1 MLTEL
6 AEDLLGIGILRSMKP
21 NKNAKSQ
28 TKIKLS
34 KTFFSIAA
42 GEVTASEV
50 AVKKKVERE
59 AAREEALRK
68 GKVIDRTDPF
78 ISNLER

>member
-1 MLTEL
+1 
-6 AEDLLGIGILRSMKP
+6 MKP

-50 AVKKKVERE
+50 AAKKKDERE
-59 AAREEALRK
+59 AAKKEALRK
-68 GKVIDRTDPF
+68 GKVIDQTDPF

>member
-1 MLTEL
+1 
-6 AEDLLGIGILRSMKP
+6 MKP

-34 KTFFSIAA
+34 KTFFNIAA
-42 GEVTASEV
+42 GEVSASEV
-50 AVKKKVERE
+50 AAKKKAEKE
-59 AAREEALRK
+59 AARQEALQN
-68 GKVIDRTDPF
+68 GKVLDRTDPF